1 MDGGA
6 ATVHSYNESMSDEGV
21 PPMGISVNEKMEEDP
36 DISAGDDMFDD
47 GF

>member
-6 ATVHSYNESMSDEGV
+6 ATVHGYNEGMFDEGV
-21 PPMGISVNEKMEEDP
+21 PPMGVSVNEKMEEDP
-36 DISAGDDMFDD
+36 DISAGDDFDDD